1 MVSSYAVAEKNCKA
15 IARKSQAALGA
26 YTLSNTEA
34 RANIVSRI
42 GRILRQEVACMCF
55 EKGQPYLQ
63 GNSIQKFAK
72 FLGKLS

>member
-15 IARKSQAALGA
+15 IARKGQAALGA

-42 GRILRQEVACMCF
+42 ERILRQEVACMCF

-63 GNSIQKFAK
+63 ENFIQKFAK